1 METNPQHELVETVP
15 WQKITKEALVSIII
29 PSKDNVQVLLRCLH
43 TLLEKTQYPQYE
55 LVIVDNG
62 STEENRQW
70 ITSKINELQGEAWNT
85 ASLSVSPTAF

>member
-1 METNPQHELVETVP
+1 METNPQHNWWRQFHGKE
-15 WQKITKEALVSIII
+15 ITKEALVSIII

-70 ITSKINELQGEAWNT
+70 ITSKINELQEKHGI
-85 ASLSVSPTAF
+85 

>member
-1 METNPQHELVETVP
+1 MAKE
-15 WQKITKEALVSIII
+15 ITKEALVSIII

-70 ITSKINELQGEAWNT
+70 ITSQINELQRRST
-85 ASLSVSPTAF
+85 ADSFVTCIAHSLLISQQYV